1 MPAPAPQPDLV
12 ALTGATGFVGRH
24 VAHRL
29 RARGLRV
36 RALVRRA
43 DPGLGGQGVEL
54 VPGGLG
60 DRAAVEA
67 LVEGA
72 GAIVHVAGLVAA
84 PSRSAFARANV
95 EGTARLVEVARSRAE
110 GARFVFV
117 SSLAAREP
125 ALSAYAWSKREAE
138 RLVETA
144 ADALRPVVVRP
155 PAVYGPGDKAT
166 LPIMAQLARG
176 LLLAPRARAN
186 RFSLIYVEDLAEL
199 LVEAVLG
206 SAPSGVPLEPDDG
219 RPEGYRWRD
228 LADIAAARLRRPV
241 RLVELPRGLMTTAA
255 LLAEAGARPL
265 GRLPRLSRG
274 KIAELFHPD
283 WLARRH
289 GLGGSA
295 WQPRV
300 SFEEGLPRTL
310 SWYRAEG
317 WL

>member
-1 MPAPAPQPDLV
+1 MPAPPPDPELV

-24 VAHRL
+24 VARRL
-29 RARGLRV
+29 RAGGLRL
-36 RALVRRA
+36 RALVRRD
-43 DPGLGGQGVEL
+43 DPGLATEGVEL
-54 VPGGLG
+54 VRGGL
-60 DRAAVEA
+60 DDPAALEA
-67 LVEGA
+67 LVAGA

-84 PSRSAFARANV
+84 PSRTAFARANV
-95 EGTARLVEVARSRAE
+95 EGTARLVAAARRRAE
-110 GARFVFV
+110 GARFVLV

-138 RLVETA
+138 RLVEAA
-144 ADALRPVVVRP
+144 ADALEPIVVRP

-186 RFSLIYVEDLAEL
+186 RFSLIYVEDLADL
-199 LVEAVLG
+199 LATAVLEG
-206 SAPSGVPLEPDDG
+206 APSRVPLEPDDG

-228 LADIAAARLRRPV
+228 LADLAAARLRRPV
-241 RLVELPRGLMTTAA
+241 RLVELPRSLMTTAA
-255 LLAEAGARPL
+255 LLAEASARPL
-265 GRLPRLSRG
+265 GRPPRLSRG

-283 WLARRH
+283 WLARRD
-289 GLGGSA
+289 GLEARS
-295 WQPRV
+295 WRPRV
-300 SFEEGLPRTL
+300 PFEEGLPRTL